1 MNILII
7 VESMFGNTAA
17 VADGIA
23 AGLRDRGAQATVA
36 AVSQAPDVAGFD
48 LVCLG
53 APTHNMGLPTP
64 TSRAQAVTMGA
75 TPVASGVAEWLD
87 ASPALKGV
95 AVAAF
100 DTAIAGFFSGSAGKR
115 IAQRV
120 RRLGGVL
127 VARETFAV
135 AGTPAALVA
144 GELARAQTW
153 GAALAAQVPA

>member
-1 MNILII
+1 MNILIV
-7 VESMFGNTAA
+7 VESLFGNTAA
-17 VADGIA
+17 LADGIA
-23 AGLRDRGAQATVA
+23 AGLRDRGAQVTVA
-36 AVSQAPDVAGFD
+36 AASEAPAATGFD

-64 TSRAQAVTMGA
+64 TSRAQAVAQGA
-75 TPVASGVAEWLD
+75 TPIASGVAEWLD
-87 ASPALKGV
+87 ASPTLKGV

-127 VARETFAV
+127 VARETFTV
-135 AGTPAALVA
+135 AGSPAALVA
-144 GELARAQTW
+144 GELARAQAW
-153 GAALAAQVPA
+153 GAVLVAQVPA